1 LKISAFARGMWI
13 LLITFLVLSLAG
25 FGGLA
30 EAGEDIP
37 LEKWIGKT
45 VNVRISCASCS
56 TSKPVWLKRAKIR
69 EVTHKGMVVIEMD
82 GFAYY
87 FYKYMVK
94 EIQIAK

>member
-1 LKISAFARGMWI
+1 MKKSIFAKKMGI
-13 LLITFLVLSLAG
+13 LLIAFLVLSVTG
-25 FGGLA
+25 FRDLA

-45 VNVRISCASCS
+45 VNVRISCAYCT
-56 TSKPVWLKRAKIR
+56 TSKPVWLKRVKIK
-69 EVTHKGMVVIEMD
+69 EVTDKGMVVIEMD

>member
-1 LKISAFARGMWI
+1 MKILVFAGKMGI
-13 LLITFLVLSLAG
+13 LLITFIVLSVPG
-25 FGGLA
+25 FRDFA

-56 TSKPVWLKRAKIR
+56 TNKPVWLKKAKIK
-69 EVTHKGMVVIEMD
+69 EVTDKGMVVIEMD